1 MRWKQEKGGGGGG
14 VLVLIGRACDQTH
27 RSEVGRKVDVN
38 TDLMVL
44 DGNEGQVQTGVAVV
58 DTLEKKRTSCEIS
71 SPTSSSSRNFSF
83 DDVDHQRRN
92 SSEARAPRPRDFPR
106 GFICTHHDECGGADD
121 E

>member
-27 RSEVGRKVDVN
+27 SSEVGRKVDVN

-71 SPTSSSSRNFSF
+71 SPTSSSHLMRNLVPNFIF
-83 DDVDHQRRN
+83 VLKLFIRRRRPPAPQLVR
-92 SSEARAPRPRDFPR
+92 SARAS
-106 GFICTHHDECGGADD
+106 AA
-121 E
+121 